1 MADVQT
7 HKAYQKQDGINTYN
21 KYLLFGVDQPKRKV
35 SLRKNNVTTKRV
47 SKRANAIR
55 YFKKVGLG
63 FNTPSDAITSTYVD
77 KKCPFTGNVSIR
89 GRILKGMVVSNK
101 MARTIVVRRDYLHY
115 IRKYSRYEKRHTNVP
130 AHCSPAFKRIKEGDI
145 VTIGQCRPLSKTV
158 RFNVLKVQANQI
170 FGSVKK
176 QFMLF

>member
-1 MADVQT
+1 MADIQT
-7 HKAYQKQDGINTYN
+7 HKAYQKQDGMNTYN
-21 KYLLFGVDQPKRKV
+21 KYLLFGVEQPKAKV
-35 SLRKNNVTTKRV
+35 SIKRNNVTTKRL
-47 SKRANAIR
+47 SRRMGAIR

-63 FNTPSDAITSTYVD
+63 FPTPSDAIHSHYVD
-77 KKCPFTGNVSIR
+77 KKCPFTGDVSIR
-89 GRILKGMVVSNK
+89 GRIIRGMVISTK
-101 MARTIVVRRDYLHY
+101 MNRTIVVRRDYLHY
-115 IRKYSRYEKRHTNVP
+115 IRKYSRYEKRHTNIP

-158 RFNVLKVQANQI
+158 RFNVLKVQSNQI